1 MEGILHRNLEEIEE
15 QHSQNGQFE
24 YIRKEFLSKYDNT
37 NMVAAVYT
45 IPPKKAAYP
54 YHYHTRREEVF
65 FILSGQG
72 ILRSPEGERPVK
84 AGDMLYFAPTA
95 AGAHKLINSSETEPL
110 VYLDVDYRPDQDV
123 AVYPDSGKVGV
134 WGKGIDRVYRL
145 DDNVDYF
152 EGE

>member
-1 MEGILHRNLEEIEE
+1 MEGILHRNLEETEE
-15 QHSQNGQFE
+15 QHSQNGRFE
-24 YIRKEFLSKYDNT
+24 YIRRELLSKHDNA
-37 NMVAAVYT
+37 NMVAGLYT
-45 IPPKKAAYP
+45 IPPHKAAYP

-72 ILRSPEGERPVK
+72 TLRSPEGERPVK
-84 AGDMLYFAPTA
+84 AGDMLYFPPTA
-95 AGAHKLINSSETEPL
+95 AGAHQLINSSDTEPL

-134 WGKGIDRVYRL
+134 WGKGIDRVYKL